1 MEKLG
6 GKCKKLKNLVES
18 GKIGK
23 SLKSGKICFGKFV
36 KSLENLSKN
45 EKILKRQK
53 MKNWKILEKPGGKWQ
68 NMKTLLESGK
78 IWKTWWKVGKF
89 GKSLKSGKI
98 LNLWNFGK
106 SVKKWKNI
114 EKAKN
119 RQLENSGKTCWK
131 VEKCVKPGGKWKNF
145 VKVWKWEKFVK
156 RENLLKNEKYWNG
169 KKGNTGKLCKSWWKV
184 GKSEKPG
191 GKWKNFV
198 KVWKVENLLKCVKLL
213 KIYQKM
219 KKYWNG
225 KKGKTGKFWKNLFEN
240 DKICKTWWKME
251 KCEKLGR
258 KWKNVKNL
266 V

>member
-1 MEKLG
+1 MW
-6 GKCKKLKNLVES
+6 KNLVES
-18 GKIGK
+18 AKNWKIWWKVGKFGK

-145 VKVWKWEKFVK
+145 VE
-156 RENLLKNEKYWNG
+156 
-169 KKGNTGKLCKSWWKV
+169 
-184 GKSEKPG
+184 
-191 GKWKNFV
+191 
-198 KVWKVENLLKCVKLL
+198 KVWKVEKFVKMCETLENL

-225 KKGKTGKFWKNLFEN
+225 KKWKTGKFWKNLLKSG
-240 DKICKTWWKME
+240 KIWKTWWKVG
-251 KCEKLGR
+251 KFCKSLKSG
-258 KWKNVKNL
+258 KIC
-266 V
+266 